1 MKNIT
6 SIEKYKG
13 STYEVELDDG
23 EKEYLNADIIS
34 QYHLK
39 APMSV
44 PESAWEQV
52 VYSNKLR
59 TAKERALYL
68 LDYKD
73 YSYTEL
79 FKKLEQNYPEQ
90 ICFDTMSRLVE
101 IGVIND
107 KRYAVNMARRLV
119 EVKGF
124 GYYRCVREMRL
135 KGLDNEFI
143 EEALAPYRETTVER
157 LKERVEEKYAHK
169 IKDKKSLDRVKNALV
184 RLGYS
189 YQEVKEAMSEYK
201 YPAENDEFCDT

>member
-1 MKNIT
+1 MMNIIK
-6 SIEKYKG
+6 IEKYKG
-13 STYEVELDDG
+13 NTYEVEFDDG
-23 EKEYLNADIIS
+23 AKEYLNIEIITD
-34 QYHLK
+34 YHLK
-39 APMSV
+39 APMSL

-52 VYSNKLR
+52 LYANQLR

-79 FKKLEQNYPEQ
+79 FKKLEQNYPTQ
-90 ICFDTMSRLVE
+90 VCFDVMARLVE

-143 EEALAPYRETTVER
+143 EEALAPYRENALER
-157 LKERVEEKYAHK
+157 LKELVEEKYAHK
-169 IKDKKSLDRVKNALV
+169 IHDKKSLDKVKNALV

-189 YQEVKEAMSEYK
+189 FSQVKEALEDYAFEDDDDQ
-201 YPAENDEFCDT
+201 YT

>member
-1 MKNIT
+1 MMNIT
-6 SIEKYKG
+6 KIEKYKG
-13 STYEVELDDG
+13 NTYEVEFDDG
-23 EKEYLNADIIS
+23 AKEYLNIDIITD
-34 QYHLK
+34 YHLK
-39 APMSV
+39 APMSL
-44 PESAWEQV
+44 PESAWKQV
-52 VYSNKLR
+52 SYANQLR

-79 FKKLEQNYPEQ
+79 FKKLEQNYPTQ
-90 ICFDTMSRLVE
+90 VCFDTMARLVE

-107 KRYAVNMARRLV
+107 KRYAVNMARRLA

-143 EEALAPYRETTVER
+143 EEALAPYRENTVER
-157 LKERVEEKYAHK
+157 LKELVEEKYAHK
-169 IKDKKSLDRVKNALV
+169 IRDKKSLDKVKNALV

-189 YQEVKEAMSEYK
+189 FSQVKEALEDYTFEDDDDQ
-201 YPAENDEFCDT
+201 YT

>member
-1 MKNIT
+1 MMNIT
-6 SIEKYKG
+6 KIEKYKG
-13 STYEVELDDG
+13 NTYEVEFDDG
-23 EKEYLNADIIS
+23 AKEYLNIDIITD
-34 QYHLK
+34 YHLK
-39 APMSV
+39 APMSL
-44 PESAWEQV
+44 PESAWKQV
-52 VYSNKLR
+52 SYANQLR

-79 FKKLEQNYPEQ
+79 FKKLEQNYPTQ
-90 ICFDTMSRLVE
+90 VCFDTMARLVE

-143 EEALAPYRETTVER
+143 EEALAPYRETAVER
-157 LKERVEEKYAHK
+157 LKELVEEKYAHK
-169 IKDKKSLDRVKNALV
+169 IRDKKSLGKVKNALV

-189 YQEVKEAMSEYK
+189 FSQVKEALEDYTFEDDDDQ
-201 YPAENDEFCDT
+201 YT

>member
-1 MKNIT
+1 MMNIT
-6 SIEKYKG
+6 KIEKYKG
-13 STYEVELDDG
+13 NTYEVEFDDG
-23 EKEYLNADIIS
+23 EKDYLNIEIITD
-34 QYHLK
+34 YHLK
-39 APMSV
+39 APMSL

-52 VYSNKLR
+52 LYSNQLR

-79 FKKLEQNYPEQ
+79 FKKLEQNYPTQ
-90 ICFDTMSRLVE
+90 VCFDTMARLVE

-143 EEALAPYRETTVER
+143 EEALAPYRENAVER
-157 LKERVEEKYAHK
+157 LKELVEEKYAHK
-169 IKDKKSLDRVKNALV
+169 IRDKKSLDKVKNALV

-189 YQEVKEAMSEYK
+189 FSQVKEALEDYTFEDDDDQ
-201 YPAENDEFCDT
+201 YT

>member
-1 MKNIT
+1 MMNIT
-6 SIEKYKG
+6 KIEKYKG
-13 STYEVELDDG
+13 NTYEIEFDDG
-23 EKEYLNADIIS
+23 EKEYLNIDIIS
-34 QYHLK
+34 DYHLK
-39 APMSV
+39 APMSL

-52 VYSNKLR
+52 SYANKLR

-79 FKKLEQNYPEQ
+79 FKKLEQNYPTQ
-90 ICFDTMSRLVE
+90 VCFDTMARLVE

-143 EEALAPYRETTVER
+143 EEALAPYSETTVER
-157 LKERVEEKYAHK
+157 LKELVEEKYAHK
-169 IKDKKSLDRVKNALV
+169 IRDKKSLDKVKNALV

-189 YQEVKEAMSEYK
+189 FSQVKEALEDYTFEDDDDQ
-201 YPAENDEFCDT
+201 YT

>member
-1 MKNIT
+1 MMNIT
-6 SIEKYKG
+6 KIEKYKG
-13 STYEVELDDG
+13 NTYEVEFDDG
-23 EKEYLNADIIS
+23 AKEYLNIEIITD
-34 QYHLK
+34 YHLK
-39 APMSV
+39 APMSL

-52 VYSNKLR
+52 SYANKLR

-79 FKKLEQNYPEQ
+79 FKKLEQNYPTQ
-90 ICFDTMSRLVE
+90 VCFDTMARLVE

-107 KRYAVNMARRLV
+107 KRYAVNMARRLA

-143 EEALAPYRETTVER
+143 EEALAPYRENAVER
-157 LKERVEEKYAHK
+157 LKELVEEKYAHK
-169 IKDKKSLDRVKNALV
+169 IRDKKSLDKVKNALV

-189 YQEVKEAMSEYK
+189 FSQVKEALEDYELEDDDDQ
-201 YPAENDEFCDT
+201 YT

>member
-1 MKNIT
+1 MMNIT
-6 SIEKYKG
+6 KIEKYKG
-13 STYEVELDDG
+13 NTYEVEFDDG
-23 EKEYLNADIIS
+23 AKEYLNIEIITD
-34 QYHLK
+34 YHLK
-39 APMSV
+39 APMSL

-52 VYSNKLR
+52 SYANKLR

-79 FKKLEQNYPEQ
+79 FKKLEQNYPTQ
-90 ICFDTMSRLVE
+90 VCFDTMARLVE

-107 KRYAVNMARRLV
+107 KRYAVNMARRLA

-143 EEALAPYRETTVER
+143 EEALAPYRENAVER
-157 LKERVEEKYAHK
+157 LKELVEEKYAHK
-169 IKDKKSLDRVKNALV
+169 IRDKKSLDKVKNALV

-189 YQEVKEAMSEYK
+189 FSQVKEALEDY
-201 YPAENDEFCDT
+201 EFEDDDDQYT

>member
-1 MKNIT
+1 MMNIT
-6 SIEKYKG
+6 KIEKYKG
-13 STYEVELDDG
+13 NTYEIEFDDG
-23 EKEYLNADIIS
+23 EKEYLNIDIIS
-34 QYHLK
+34 DYHLK
-39 APMSV
+39 APMSL

-52 VYSNKLR
+52 SYANKLR

-79 FKKLEQNYPEQ
+79 FKKLEQNYPTQ
-90 ICFDTMSRLVE
+90 VCFDTMARLVE

-143 EEALAPYRETTVER
+143 EEALATYRETTVER
-157 LKERVEEKYAHK
+157 LKELVEEKYAHK
-169 IKDKKSLDRVKNALV
+169 IRDKKSLDKVKNALV

-189 YQEVKEAMSEYK
+189 FSQVKEALEDYTFEDDDDQ
-201 YPAENDEFCDT
+201 YT

>member
-1 MKNIT
+1 MMNIT
-6 SIEKYKG
+6 KIEKYKG
-13 STYEVELDDG
+13 NTYEIEFDDG
-23 EKEYLNADIIS
+23 EKEYLNIDIIS
-34 QYHLK
+34 DYHLK
-39 APMSV
+39 APMSL

-52 VYSNKLR
+52 SYANKLR

-79 FKKLEQNYPEQ
+79 FKKLEQNYPTQ
-90 ICFDTMSRLVE
+90 VCFDTMARLVE

-143 EEALAPYRETTVER
+143 EVALAPYRENAVER
-157 LKERVEEKYAHK
+157 LKELVEEKYAHK
-169 IKDKKSLDRVKNALV
+169 IRDKKSLDKVKNALV

-189 YQEVKEAMSEYK
+189 FSQVKEALEDYTFEDDDDQ
-201 YPAENDEFCDT
+201 YT

>member
-1 MKNIT
+1 MMNIT
-6 SIEKYKG
+6 KIEKYKG
-13 STYEVELDDG
+13 NTYEVEFDDG
-23 EKEYLNADIIS
+23 EKDYLNIEIITD
-34 QYHLK
+34 YHLK
-39 APMSV
+39 APMSL

-52 VYSNKLR
+52 LYANRLR

-79 FKKLEQNYPEQ
+79 FKKLEQNYPTQ
-90 ICFDTMSRLVE
+90 VCFDTMARLVE

-143 EEALAPYRETTVER
+143 EEALAPYRETAVER
-157 LKERVEEKYAHK
+157 LKELVEEKYAHK
-169 IKDKKSLDRVKNALV
+169 IRDKKSLDKVKNALV

-189 YQEVKEAMSEYK
+189 FSQVKEALEDYTFEDDDDQ
-201 YPAENDEFCDT
+201 YT

>member
-1 MKNIT
+1 MMNIIR
-6 SIEKYKG
+6 IEKYKG
-13 STYEVELDDG
+13 NTYEVEFDDG
-23 EKEYLNADIIS
+23 EKEYLNIDIIS
-34 QYHLK
+34 DFHLK
-39 APMSV
+39 SPMSL

-52 VYSNKLR
+52 SYANKLR

-79 FKKLEQNYPEQ
+79 FKKLEQNYPTQ
-90 ICFDTMSRLVE
+90 VCFDTMARLVE

-143 EEALAPYRETTVER
+143 EEALAPYRETAVER
-157 LKERVEEKYAHK
+157 LKELVEEKFAHK
-169 IKDKKSLDRVKNALV
+169 IRDKKSLDKVKNALV

-189 YQEVKEAMSEYK
+189 FSQVKEALEDYTFEDDDDQ
-201 YPAENDEFCDT
+201 YT